1 MTNEDDEIDVD
12 VFDETSEREAP
23 EADSDWVALPTA
35 DLLSVEGADELLR
48 WRPANLVAIVGE
60 RNSGKTTL
68 ISEIYERYLRGPF
81 ADQDFCQSRTL
92 IGFEQKTYQSRAET
106 NASQP
111 DTPRTSGNDGLRFF
125 HLGLR
130 SRDTG
135 ARRDILISE
144 RAGEK
149 YRDARDQPTL
159 ALAFEEIRKARI
171 AVFILDGQRVA
182 DDLQREEAFA
192 SVRGI
197 ARSFFDVG
205 AMPPICEA
213 QLVTT
218 KFDLL
223 SGESQADARGTLDE
237 FQKRFINTF
246 EQKFVKVTTWQTAAR
261 DPKGTIEAA
270 WGVAPLLLSWLDPL
284 VQMKSTQPSLPVL
297 TDEFDRLL
305 LRRERAA

>member
-1 MTNEDDEIDVD
+1 M
-12 VFDETSEREAP
+12 
-23 EADSDWVALPTA
+23 
-35 DLLSVEGADELLR
+35 R

-60 RNSGKTTL
+60 RNGGKTTL
-68 ISEIYERYLRGPF
+68 VSEIYERYLRGPF
-81 ADQDFCQSRTL
+81 AGQDFCHSRTL
-92 IGFEQKTYQSRAET
+92 IGFEQKTYQSRAGT
-106 NASQP
+106 NASLP

-135 ARRDILISE
+135 DRRDILISE

-149 YRDARDQPTL
+149 YRDARDQPAQ
-159 ALAFEEIRKARI
+159 ALAFDEIRKAHI

-197 ARSFFDVG
+197 VRGFFDAG
-205 AMPPICEA
+205 AISSTCEA

-223 SGESQADARGTLDE
+223 SGASQAEARNALDE
-237 FQKRFINTF
+237 FQRRFVTTF
-246 EQKFVKVTTWQTAAR
+246 EKKFARVTTWQTSAR
-261 DPKGTIEAA
+261 DPKGTVEAA
-270 WGVAPLLLSWLDPL
+270 WGLAPLLMSWLDPRAL
-284 VQMKSTQPSLPVL
+284 GEIAQTQLPPL

-305 LRRERAA
+305 LRRGQTA